1 MSKKVTATELL
12 ALHTR
17 GVDTTGL
24 TNRQIYKL
32 VQRNEALSRPKGQ
45 PDPYKAAQEAL
56 RASHGKKS
64 IKTRITGMV
73 AKAKDELDSRLADI
87 LDNEVEIEHP
97 QGVITGNVDRV

>member
-56 RASHGKKS
+56 RASHGMKS
-64 IKTRITGMV
+64 IKARITGMV
-73 AKAKDELDSRLADI
+73 VKAKDELDTRVAAM
-87 LDNEVEIEHP
+87 LDNEIEVEEMEVRHI
-97 QGVITGNVDRV
+97 

>member
-64 IKTRITGMV
+64 ITTRITGMV
-73 AKAKDELDSRLADI
+73 VKAKDELDTRVAAM
-87 LDNEVEIEHP
+87 LDNEVEVEELEVRHI
-97 QGVITGNVDRV
+97 